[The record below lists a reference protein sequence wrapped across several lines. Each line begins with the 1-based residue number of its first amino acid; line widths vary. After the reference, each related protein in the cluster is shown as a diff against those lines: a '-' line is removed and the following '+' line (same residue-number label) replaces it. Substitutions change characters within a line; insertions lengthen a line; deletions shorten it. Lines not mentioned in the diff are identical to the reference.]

1 MNAPVTVHE
10 LRQAKKRMQTAKA
23 VGCDMTPIEFILGM
37 RKEGQRYGVSA
48 LDEHVVSLLN
58 SILAS
63 GKYPKAWQIAMLV
76 ALAKGG
82 VADTTDPN
90 NYRGIAL
97 LNAISKLFAT
107 ILEIRLTEYLW
118 QTKQVAAEQF
128 GFTRG
133 RRTLD
138 PCFILDTLIDDA
150 KKRKKPLYVC
160 FIDFS
165 KAYDFIDRS
174 ALFYKMIA
182 QGVVGPMLR
191 VMQSMYEAVKSIV
204 RVGHDTSEVI
214 EQMVGVKQGCVLSP
228 CLFSLYISDL
238 PAWLAQYGCR
248 GVGLHDT
255 WVRVLLYAD
264 DGALLADTPE
274 DLQQMLN
281 ALKLYCAR

>member
-1 MNAPVTVHE
+1 
-10 LRQAKKRMQTAKA
+10 
-23 VGCDMTPIEFILGM
+23 
-37 RKEGQRYGVSA
+37 
-48 LDEHVVSLLN
+48 
-58 SILAS
+58 
-63 GKYPKAWQIAMLV
+63 MLV

-174 ALFYKMIA
+174 ALFYKLIA

-204 RVGHDTSEVI
+204 KGT
-214 EQMVGVKQGCVLSP
+214 
-228 CLFSLYISDL
+228 
-238 PAWLAQYGCR
+238 
-248 GVGLHDT
+248 
-255 WVRVLLYAD
+255 
-264 DGALLADTPE
+264 
-274 DLQQMLN
+274 
-281 ALKLYCAR
+281 